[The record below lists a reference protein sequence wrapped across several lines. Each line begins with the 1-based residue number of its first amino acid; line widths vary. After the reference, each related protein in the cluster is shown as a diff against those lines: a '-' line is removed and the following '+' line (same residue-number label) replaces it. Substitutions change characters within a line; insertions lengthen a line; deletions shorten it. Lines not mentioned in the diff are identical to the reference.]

1 MQTPTHLTMELS
13 PHILAQTLRARA
25 ITGTTVPMGIF
36 ITQYALPWGV
46 KSLNKIE
53 AKWKQ
58 RIKERVKQREWKE
71 ASNP

>member
-1 MQTPTHLTMELS
+1 MELS
-13 PHILAQTLRARA
+13 PHNLAQPLRARA
-25 ITGTTVPMGIF
+25 MTRTTVPTDIF

-58 RIKERVKQREWKE
+58 RIKERVKRREWKE